1 MRIAVYDMLGR
12 QVAVL
17 ENGRREDG
25 RHRVTLDGDRLASGV
40 YFGRLQIGDQTRTQ
54 KMTVVR

>member
-1 MRIAVYDMLGR
+1 MLGR

-17 ENGRREDG
+17 ENGRREAG

-40 YFGRLQIGDQTRTQ
+40 YFGRLHIGDQTRTQ